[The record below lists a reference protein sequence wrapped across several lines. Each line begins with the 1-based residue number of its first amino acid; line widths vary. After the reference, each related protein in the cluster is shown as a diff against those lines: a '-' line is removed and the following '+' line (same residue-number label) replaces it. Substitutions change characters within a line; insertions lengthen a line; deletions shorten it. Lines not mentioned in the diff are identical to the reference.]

1 MRLRCPNCDARF
13 SLDALLGAE
22 AESAAA
28 RVALMRAFALSGEI
42 GRALVRYLG
51 LFRPDK
57 NELSMKRVAALL
69 DQLLPDIEA
78 GRIERAGRTWPAPHA
93 AWIAAIEQMCA
104 KREALRLPLKGHGYL
119 YEIIAGAANRGEAA
133 AEREVEQMRRY
144 SPARGADTP
153 ADAPAPARPAPS
165 TVRDYL
171 RNFALAQRAKEDRD
185 DPADSR

>member
-51 LFRPDK
+51 LFRPNK

-104 KREALRLPLKGHGYL
+104 KREALRLPLQGHGYL

-133 AEREVEQMRRY
+133 AERAVEQARRY
-144 SPARGADTP
+144 SPARGADAP
-153 ADAPAPARPAPS
+153 AEAPAPARPAPS

-171 RNFALAQRAKEDRD
+171 RNFALAQLAKEDRD
-185 DPADSR
+185 DPADS

>member
-13 SLDALLGAE
+13 SIDALLGVE

-28 RVALMRAFALSGEI
+28 RVALMRAFALSGDI

-69 DQLLPDIEA
+69 DQILPDIEA
-78 GRIERAGRTWPAPHA
+78 GRIERAGRVWPAPHA

-104 KREALRLPLKGHGYL
+104 KRDTLRLPLKGHGYL
-119 YEIIAGAANRGEAA
+119 HEIIAGAANRGEAA
-133 AEREVEQMRRY
+133 AERQVEEARRY
-144 SPARGADTP
+144 SPTRGTAAEPAADTP
-153 ADAPAPARPAPS
+153 ARTSPS
-165 TVRDYL
+165 KVRDYL
-171 RNFALAQRAKEDRD
+171 RNFALAQRAKEDRNEPTD
-185 DPADSR
+185 R